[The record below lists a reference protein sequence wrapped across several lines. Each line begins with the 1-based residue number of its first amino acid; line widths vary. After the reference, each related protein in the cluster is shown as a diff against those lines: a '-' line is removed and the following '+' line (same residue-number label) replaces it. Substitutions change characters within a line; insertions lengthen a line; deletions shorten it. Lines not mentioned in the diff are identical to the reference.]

1 MEEISDQAN
10 KIVKARFYQSLAK
23 DPLARM
29 SVEFIATVFFI
40 VVLFIVAIRPSFV
53 TISKIQNSLDLL
65 NTFNSSLLTKI
76 DTLKKLTILYQNN
89 KQKFDLL
96 DTAIPQQPDFSV
108 LEKQIRYL
116 VNQNNFE
123 ILSLTFTQIP
133 LIGSVDN
140 DIKNTDNLAND
151 ASNTITFNLA
161 ASGDYESIKNFISQL
176 QTLNRLVTIQNFT
189 ISQSMTNTNEL
200 NFALSVVVYYGIN

>member
-140 DIKNTDNLAND
+140 DIKNTDSLAKD

-189 ISQSMTNTNEL
+189 ISQSMTNANEL